1 MLLLLLLR
9 PELHLL
15 DVVVSHFGSAVVDEG
30 NLIAGGWAEDCSRGL
45 ARTPPPARFVR
56 KLVYSSVCMYDIY
69 TKYIPSKVCQRQ
81 VRQQFNHQ
89 EYRTIGYLRKAY
101 FTYRII
107 RGTCT

>member
-45 ARTPPPARFVR
+45 ARTPPPPARFVR
-56 KLVYSSVCMYDIY
+56 KLVYSKQRMY
-69 TKYIPSKVCQRQ
+69 V
-81 VRQQFNHQ
+81 
-89 EYRTIGYLRKAY
+89 
-101 FTYRII
+101 
-107 RGTCT
+107 